1 MWLFGGSALAY
12 LLALE
17 LNHFH
22 FDGTRSSKLFFL
34 FDVALHSTIAWYSGW
49 SLVGILLFQALLAS
63 LRKNKEASILRNH
76 RTVEEIRAM
85 SWQDFER
92 LVGQAYRKIGWRV
105 EETGLGGADGG
116 IDLVMHRGRE
126 KVIVQCK
133 RYTTTSIGAK
143 IVREMY
149 GLMMHHDATGVKI
162 VCIGK
167 FTRAAIEFTQG
178 KPIELVGAN
187 DLTELIA
194 FAMR

>member
-22 FDGTRSSKLFFL
+22 FDGARSSKLFFL

-49 SLVGILLFQALLAS
+49 SLVGILLFQALRAS
-63 LRKNKEASILRNH
+63 LRENKEASILRNH

-143 IVREMY
+143 IVREMR
-149 GLMMHHDATGVKI
+149 K
-162 VCIGK
+162 
-167 FTRAAIEFTQG
+167 
-178 KPIELVGAN
+178 
-187 DLTELIA
+187 
-194 FAMR
+194 